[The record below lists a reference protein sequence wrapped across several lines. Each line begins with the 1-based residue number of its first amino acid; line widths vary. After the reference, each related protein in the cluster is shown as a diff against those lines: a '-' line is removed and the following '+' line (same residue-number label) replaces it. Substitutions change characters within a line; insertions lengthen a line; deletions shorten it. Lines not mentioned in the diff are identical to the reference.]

1 MGIPSYFSYIVK
13 NHAQLIKKIIESHLK
28 VDNFYLDCNSII
40 YDCVHSIDFTS
51 LTETDVDVI
60 IRSVCV
66 KIDEYILQIKP
77 TKNVFIAFDGVA
89 PVAKLEQQRSRRYK
103 STYQNNI
110 SQAIFKGTKASAW
123 NTAAITPGTEFM
135 RKLNDY
141 IRTKYNNPS
150 KYNVAN
156 IILSPSD

>member
-13 NHAQLIKKIIESHLK
+13 NHAQLMKKIIESHVK

-40 YDCVHSIDFTS
+40 YDCVHSIDFAS
-51 LTETDVDVI
+51 LTESEVDVI

-77 TKNVFIAFDGVA
+77 TTNVFIAFDGVA

-103 STYQNNI
+103 SAYQNNI
-110 SQAIFKGTKASAW
+110 SQAIFK
-123 NTAAITPGTEFM
+123 
-135 RKLNDY
+135 
-141 IRTKYNNPS
+141 
-150 KYNVAN
+150 
-156 IILSPSD
+156 